1 MFDQIKYDILLELKC
16 FFFNFVKLKIN
27 SILIKRQLLV
37 VFRQFIIVLKMA

>member
-16 FFFNFVKLKIN
+16 FFLNFVKLKIN